1 MSTYR
6 RSVLPEE
13 YSAGVL
19 SQEFERVEQAL
30 QNPDTIT
37 LTELH
42 VAPAKPRTGMVA
54 LAAGFPDWDPPGTGV
69 NPGDNQG
76 VYAYYAGAWHLL
88 G

>member
-30 QNPDTIT
+30 QNPDVFT
-37 LTELH
+37 LTELF
-42 VAPAKPRTGMVA
+42 VEPAKPRTGMTV
-54 LAAGFPDWDPPGTGV
+54 LADGIEWDPGSG
-69 NPGDNQG
+69 QG
-76 VYAYYAGAWHLL
+76 VYTYYAGAWHKL